1 MLVLT
6 RKVGE
11 AIVIGKEITVR
22 VARVSRNRVLL
33 AIEATPN
40 VQVDRKETRLAK
52 NRERGGAGS
61 RETAGL

>member
-11 AIVIGKEITVR
+11 AIVIGKGIIVR
-22 VARVSRNRVLL
+22 VARVSRNRVFL
-33 AIEATPN
+33 AIEAPRS

-52 NRERGGAGS
+52 NRERGGAG
-61 RETAGL
+61 RIPVK